1 MAEEK
6 QAAEDGAA
14 ALKLANEKKFREERF
29 KQMKSAWLE
38 QHPDGS
44 FSAEEEA
51 SFYQKIDAEIKNAA
65 AAQPAAPLSKS
76 QEALKEQL
84 SKFSDVF
91 QGGRFEFIGTAI
103 KALGDFFVKLM
114 PVFQSIMPQ
123 LKNIAPMLNRAAGG
137 AEESFDEASVDVVKD
152 LLGKGKLT
160 EANAVLKEKELEL
173 LQEMKDAFE
182 KDKDVQEFKN
192 SQEKLMKYQKGL
204 ETLEKDLET
213 LTPLKKEGKEDDLK
227 THLEK
232 IKDELEKIDGQYR
245 DLMPILGTGAA
256 GHLKSVP
263 LVFDRMKP
271 IIEAHQMLYDK
282 EVAALPKT
290 VASPP

>member
-123 LKNIAPMLNRAAGG
+123 LKNLGG
-137 AEESFDEASVDVVKD
+137 MFNPSHEETSDMNVVNT
-152 LLGKGKLT
+152 LLDKGKLNLAT
-160 EANAVLKEKELEL
+160 QMLIEEEQKLLKEMKE
-173 LQEMKDAFE
+173 AFE
-182 KDKDVQEFKN
+182 GDKEVKEFKD
-192 SQEKLMKYQKGL
+192 SKEKLMKYHKGL
-204 ETLEKDLET
+204 ETLEKDLEV
-213 LTPLKKEGKEDDLK
+213 LTPLKKGEVEGNLKE
-227 THLEK
+227 HLEK
-232 IKDELEKIDGQYR
+232 IERELTQINAHYR
-245 DLMPILGTGAA
+245 ELMHILGTGTA

-290 VASPP
+290 VTPPV